1 MSQILSSKTL
11 HIRSE
16 DGTGYHAGPDGEQVF
31 TGFTVNFDSPIECES
46 NQSMYVS
53 LASLDFPYS
62 FFTTDRT
69 NNEFTVVVEY
79 PWLAPP
85 NRYLCQQYTD
95 ASGTSIVKGNYDAY
109 TFREKVLEKLNTT
122 VLLGGFT
129 NFNNT
134 AGTNEFLIIYKEETN
149 SYYFGFEW
157 GNTSGGSATYPN
169 VYFLWTTAVDGNSP
183 PSDGCHK
190 QLGML
195 GTTNFS
201 FTVPQAIL
209 PATPTFPA
217 QYQSTGS
224 VVNVTGGRMNNLY
237 LRTNLATNS
246 SISTRTKS
254 SGTIL
259 QKIPINEKP
268 NSFIYFYANQSKS
281 RLLLNTR
288 TISSVMVMIT
298 DDEGVLIDNNN
309 VHFTLSLL
317 FDTEYT
323 PKLIPPTEFKRI

>member
-1 MSQILSSKTL
+1 V
-11 HIRSE
+11 HR
-16 DGTGYHAGPDGEQVF
+16 
-31 TGFTVNFDSPIECES
+31 
-46 NQSMYVS
+46 
-53 LASLDFPYS
+53 
-62 FFTTDRT
+62 
-69 NNEFTVVVEY
+69 
-79 PWLAPP
+79 
-85 NRYLCQQYTD
+85 YTD
-95 ASGTSIVKGNYDAY
+95 VLGTALIKGNYDSY
-109 TFREKVLEKLNTT
+109 TFRDAILEKLNQTNA
-122 VLLGGFT
+122 LGGFT
-129 NFNNT
+129 DFNNT
-134 AGTNEFLIIYKEETN
+134 AATNKFIMLYKENTN

-157 GNTSGGSATYPN
+157 GNTTALPAGVQTPN
-169 VYFLWTTAVDGNSP
+169 VYFLWTDDVDGNTP
-183 PSDGCHK
+183 PADGCYR
-190 QLGML
+190 QLGMT
-195 GTTNFS
+195 GSSNFLID
-201 FTVPQAIL
+201 VAQGIL
-209 PATPTFPA
+209 PATPVFPS
-217 QYQSTGS
+217 QYEATDS